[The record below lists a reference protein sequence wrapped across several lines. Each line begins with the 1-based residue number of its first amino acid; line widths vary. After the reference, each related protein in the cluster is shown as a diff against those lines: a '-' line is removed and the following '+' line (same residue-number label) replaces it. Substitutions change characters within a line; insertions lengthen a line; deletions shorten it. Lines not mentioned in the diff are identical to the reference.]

1 MPVEPA
7 PSRWNLDEQQQEDV
21 AQDLIAVGADLQP
34 GTLLAAYR
42 AGMFPM
48 GIGDDGRRPIGW
60 WSPVRR
66 GVLLPGDFHVSRS
79 LRRTRHRF
87 RLTYNTA
94 FTDVV
99 DACADPSR
107 SGRWITPDIRAAYE
121 QLHLLGWAHSV
132 ETWDGEGRLVG
143 GLYGVCTGGLFAAES
158 MFHRATDAGK
168 VAVWALTELVF
179 GDGDPR
185 RLIDVQWQTGHLATL
200 GVREIPRREY
210 LRRVAKAGET
220 PLPPCWDDPVGHD
233 GPFDTL

>member
-7 PSRWNLDEQQQEDV
+7 PSRWNLDEQQQDDV

-42 AGMFPM
+42 SGMFPM

-79 LRRTRHRF
+79 LSRSRRRF
-87 RLTYNTA
+87 RVTYNTA

-99 DACADPSR
+99 DACGDPAR
-107 SGRWITPDIRAAYE
+107 PGRWITAEVRAAYE
-121 QLHLLGWAHSV
+121 QLHRLGWAHSI
-132 ETWDGEGRLVG
+132 ETWDDDGTLAG
-143 GLYGVCTGGLFAAES
+143 GLYGVCTGGVFAAES
-158 MFHRATDAGK
+158 MFHHVTDAGK
-168 VAVWALTELVF
+168 VAVWGLTELVF
-179 GDGDPR
+179 GDRDER
-185 RLIDVQWQTGHLATL
+185 RLIDVQWQTEHLASL

-210 LRRVAKAGET
+210 LRRVAVAAAV
-220 PLPPCWDDPVGHD
+220 PLPPCWG
-233 GPFDTL
+233 DTPGSQG